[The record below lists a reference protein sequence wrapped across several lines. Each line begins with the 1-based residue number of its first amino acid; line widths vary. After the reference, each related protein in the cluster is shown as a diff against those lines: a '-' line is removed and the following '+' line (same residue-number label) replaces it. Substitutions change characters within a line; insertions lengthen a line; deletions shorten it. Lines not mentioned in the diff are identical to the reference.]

1 MLKMFA
7 YGALQKGGYM
17 RSPGLN
23 DQWLKHI
30 MKISWFH
37 IVAVVWLW
45 PPSANLLDML
55 VVGVSLVSIIFS
67 DRCPIFT
74 CPSLTIFP
82 CPFRCPSLLVHVIDH
97 LCLPIFDL
105 PNFTSPSL
113 WPSLLVQCP
122 CPWRP
127 PQRWSSVRLEDLA
140 CVSCPQTSSSNSE
153 SQGAENCHSGGF
165 SFNQNCQEEGGGL
178 GSIPHACRKNMLHIF
193 DKGKGVFSLESYPRE
208 FGFLQQ
214 YHFNGIQERKKERT
228 NFRDIN

>member
-23 DQWLKHI
+23 DWRT
-30 MKISWFH
+30 WWRFPDF
-37 IVAVVWLW
+37 IVAVVFLLW
-45 PPSANLLDML
+45 HPSANLLDML

-82 CPFRCPSLLVHVIDH
+82 SPFRCPSLLVHVIDH
-97 LCLPIFDL
+97 LCLSIFDQLNLSIFDHLYSSIWPPLLVHFIAPLCLSIFDL
-105 PNFTSPSL
+105 PILTSPCLWSSL
-113 WPSLLVQCP
+113 LVHLFIFTCPCPWPSLLVHLTTFTCP

-140 CVSCPQTSSSNSE
+140 CLSCPQTSASNSE
-153 SQGAENCHSGGF
+153 SQGPENCHSGGF
-165 SFNQNCQEEGGGL
+165 
-178 GSIPHACRKNMLHIF
+178 R
-193 DKGKGVFSLESYPRE
+193 
-208 FGFLQQ
+208 
-214 YHFNGIQERKKERT
+214 
-228 NFRDIN
+228 